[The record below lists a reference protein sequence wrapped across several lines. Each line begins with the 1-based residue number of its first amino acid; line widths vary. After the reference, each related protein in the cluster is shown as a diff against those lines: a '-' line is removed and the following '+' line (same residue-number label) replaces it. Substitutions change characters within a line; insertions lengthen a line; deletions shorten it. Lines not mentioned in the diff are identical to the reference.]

1 VWYEEECLWKTKPSS
16 SRMAVPLML
25 LSELPD
31 DARSARRESTYKLSV
46 YFSAAGHRLAES
58 DVWF

>member
-1 VWYEEECLWKTKPSS
+1 
-16 SRMAVPLML
+16 LML